1 MERRHFSGIMDF
13 MEWTDAL
20 ILGIL
25 QGITEFLPISSSGH
39 LVLGEQFLGL
49 QVEFLKSFDV
59 VVHMGTLLAIL
70 VYFWRDVKG
79 MFLALIKARTGDPY
93 FKLIGYIV
101 LGTLPAVVVGLLAED
116 WLDANFRN
124 VTAVGIFM
132 IVVGV
137 FFALGETVY
146 RYVHKMAPIGQRIAE
161 KVDHLRDTVQ
171 PGGFESKEVRG
182 LRWYKVL
189 IIGFA
194 QAVALLP
201 GVSRSGST
209 IVAGLFQGI
218 ERSAAARFS
227 FLLGIPAIAGA
238 GILTFLKSGGA
249 SVGTSAGTAA
259 YVPVEF
265 LPMMIGFFSSFV
277 FGLLSVSLL
286 MRFLKTHS
294 LAVFAVYLLAV
305 GVLVLV

>member
-1 MERRHFSGIMDF
+1 MGLFFEYDEF
-13 MEWTDAL
+13 MEWTDSL

-39 LVLGEQFLGL
+39 LVLGEHFLGL
-49 QVEFLKSFDV
+49 KVESLKSFDV
-59 VVHMGTLLAIL
+59 IVHMGTLLAIL

-93 FKLIGYIV
+93 FKLIGFIV
-101 LGTLPAVVVGLLAED
+101 LGTLPAVFVGLFAEE
-116 WLDANFRN
+116 WLDSTFRN
-124 VTAVGIFM
+124 ITAVGISM
-132 IVVGV
+132 IVVA
-137 FFALGETVY
+137 FFFVIGEFVY
-146 RYVHKMAPIGQRIAE
+146 KRVHKMVPLRQKIAE
-161 KVDHLRDTVQ
+161 KVDHLRDVVQ

-182 LRWYKVL
+182 MRWYKAL
-189 IIGFA
+189 IIGMA

-238 GILTFLKSGGA
+238 GVLTFLKSDGALIGA
-249 SVGTSAGTAA
+249 SVAL
-259 YVPVEF
+259 
-265 LPMMIGFFSSFV
+265 LPMMIGFFTSFV

-286 MRFLKTHS
+286 MRFLKAHS
-294 LAVFAVYLLAV
+294 LVIFAIYLLGV
-305 GVLVLV
+305 GISILI

>member
-1 MERRHFSGIMDF
+1 MG
-13 MEWTDAL
+13 WTDSL

-39 LVLGEQFLGL
+39 LVLGEHFLGL
-49 QVEFLKSFDV
+49 KVETLKSFDV

-79 MFLALIKARTGDPY
+79 MFLALIKVRTGDPY
-93 FKLIGYIV
+93 FKLIGFIV
-101 LGTLPAVVVGLLAED
+101 LGTLPAVFVGLLAEE

-124 VTAVGIFM
+124 VTAVGVSM

-146 RYVHKMAPIGQRIAE
+146 RYVHKMAPVKQRIAE
-161 KVDHLRDTVQ
+161 KVDDLRDIVQ
-171 PGGFESKEVRG
+171 PDGFGSKEVRG
-182 LRWYKVL
+182 MHWYKAL
-189 IIGFA
+189 IIGLA

-209 IVAGLFQGI
+209 IVAGLFQGV

-238 GILTFLKSGGA
+238 GVLTFLKSGGMSAGA
-249 SVGTSAGTAA
+249 SVDMSAGASAGASVT
-259 YVPVEF
+259 F
-265 LPMMIGFFSSFV
+265 LPMMIGFFSSFI
-277 FGLLSVSLL
+277 FGLLSVSFL

-294 LAVFAVYLLAV
+294 LAVFAVYLLMV
-305 GVLVLV
+305 GVWVLA